1 MLESICSILVC
12 LSRLQGESE
21 TGSEGSSEESSSSEE
36 STEEEEEE
44 EEKVKP
50 TSKKVHTK
58 TTTVPYLV
66 CALHDSF
73 CVSLET
79 DCPLLTEEDRV
90 KGHQAQGGDLS
101 TDPGQL

>member
-1 MLESICSILVC
+1 MC
-12 LSRLQGESE
+12 LSRLQDESE
-21 TGSEGSSEESSSSEE
+21 TESEESSEESSSSEE

-44 EEKVKP
+44 EEEKVKP
-50 TSKKVHTK
+50 TSKKVHME
-58 TTTVPYLV
+58 TTTVLYLV
-66 CALHDSF
+66 YALHDSF

-101 TDPGQL
+101 ADPGQL

>member
-12 LSRLQGESE
+12 LSRLQDESE
-21 TGSEGSSEESSSSEE
+21 TESEESSEESSNSEE

-58 TTTVPYLV
+58 TITVPYLV
-66 CALHDSF
+66 CALHNSF
-73 CVSLET
+73 CVSIET
-79 DCPLLTEEDRV
+79 NCPLLTEEDRV